1 MKGSPIHN
9 ILKFAFTRL
18 KCPTK
23 EGQTIRDHIQ
33 SLGKASSWRL
43 GPPTHL
49 QIPNPEWL
57 LSKGKKGTKYGAE
70 TEGKTIQRL
79 PHLGIHPLY
88 RHQTQTLLYIPRNA
102 CWQEPIIPVSLEALP
117 ESDKYRGRWSQP
129 TTGLSTRTT
138 MEELEK
144 GLKQLKGI
152 APP

>member
-117 ESDKYRGRWSQP
+117 ESDKYRGR
-129 TTGLSTRTT
+129 
-138 MEELEK
+138 
-144 GLKQLKGI
+144 
-152 APP
+152 